1 MRYSFLDHPGPI
13 AFAHRGGAHG
23 APENSMTAFQR
34 AVGLGYGYIETDVQA
49 TVDGRLMVFHDPVLG
64 RVTDRR
70 GRIAR
75 LPYREVARA
84 RIGGTE
90 PIPLLEDV
98 LGSFPRIRFNIDI
111 KDEPAIAP
119 LIRVLHRTRAWDR
132 VCITSFSTRR
142 LAHLRARS
150 PLFTREPVCT
160 ALGPRGVA
168 AVRFGGR
175 FERLAQAAASG
186 VACAQVPYNLG
197 PVPFAT
203 ASFVQ
208 QAHALGL
215 VVHAWTVNDPVV
227 MHRLLDA
234 GVDGIMTDELEMLRD
249 VMTERDL
256 WQPSVTRSDR

>member
-1 MRYSFLDHPGPI
+1 MQYAFLDHPGPI
-13 AFAHRGGAHG
+13 PFAHRGGAHG

-34 AVGLGYGYIETDVQA
+34 AVDLGYRYIETDVQA
-49 TVDGRLMVFHDPVLG
+49 TADGRLMAFHDPVLG

-75 LPYREVARA
+75 LPYSEVTKAK
-84 RIGGTE
+84 IGGSE
-90 PIPLLEDV
+90 PIPLLEEV
-98 LGSFPRIRFNIDI
+98 LGSFPEIRFNIDI

-119 LIRVLHRTRAWDR
+119 LVRVLHRTRAWDR

-150 PLFTREPVCT
+150 PLFTKEPVCT

-168 AVRFGGR
+168 AVRFGGV

-186 VACAQVPYNLG
+186 VACAQVPHSLG

-203 ASFVQ
+203 ASFIE

-215 VVHAWTVNDPVV
+215 VVHAWTVNDPAV
-227 MHRLLDA
+227 MNRLLDA
-234 GVDGIMTDELEMLRD
+234 GVDGIMTDDLDALRN
-249 VMTERDL
+249 VMTERGL
-256 WQPSVTRSDR
+256 WQPSVSCSDR